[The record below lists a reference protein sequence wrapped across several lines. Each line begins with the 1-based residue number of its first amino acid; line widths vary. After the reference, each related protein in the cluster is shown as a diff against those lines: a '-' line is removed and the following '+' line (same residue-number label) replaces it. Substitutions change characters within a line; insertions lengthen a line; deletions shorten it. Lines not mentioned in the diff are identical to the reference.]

1 MYAFRHYDDA
11 LEFAQIGERGAPRY
25 AGGFWWVPG

>member
-1 MYAFRHYDDA
+1 MYAFRRYDDA
-11 LEFAQIGERGAPRY
+11 LAFAQIGGRDAPRY